1 MTFLGVNSLA
11 SLLIKTLM
19 LSSQGPAFMT
29 SLTLNYFLAPHT
41 ATLGGLRAA
50 WSSEGVGRGHTH
62 PVHNVQD
69 GERRHLS

>member
-19 LSSQGPAFMT
+19 LSSQCPAFMT
-29 SLTLNYFLAPHT
+29 SLTLNYFLTPHT
-41 ATLGGLRAA
+41 ALGWLRAA